1 MADKNVLIQQ
11 KNDSRS
17 YDKLYPFS
25 PPVQYVN
32 YTLSGSSWSSGT
44 YSFES
49 AYPNSKYNLSIS
61 VSSTATSA
69 QFDAFTK
76 AKIGSSSTS
85 NTIKALGTVPTSTD
99 IPIVLKVVSKVLVQK
114 FLLKEE
120 ELIFNQEALVLHL
133 PQRLH
138 FHRNLVMMECLS

>member
-1 MADKNVLIQQ
+1 MADQNILIQQ

-25 PPVQYVN
+25 PPIQYVN
-32 YTLSGSSWSSGT
+32 YTLSGSSWSNGT

-49 AYPNSKYNLSIS
+49 TYPNSKYDLSIS

-85 NTIKALGTVPTSTD
+85 NIIKSLGTVPTSTN
-99 IPIVLKVVSKVLVQK
+99 IPVVIKVVSKV
-114 FLLKEE
+114 
-120 ELIFNQEALVLHL
+120 
-133 PQRLH
+133 
-138 FHRNLVMMECLS
+138 

>member
-1 MADKNVLIQQ
+1 MADQNILIQQ

-25 PPVQYVN
+25 PPIQYVN
-32 YTLSGSSWSSGT
+32 YTLTGSSWSNGT

-49 AYPNSKYNLSIS
+49 TYPNSKYDLSIS

-85 NTIKALGTVPTSTD
+85 NTIKALGTTPTSVN
-99 IPIVLKVVSKVLVQK
+99 IPVILKVVQK
-114 FLLKEE
+114 
-120 ELIFNQEALVLHL
+120 
-133 PQRLH
+133 
-138 FHRNLVMMECLS
+138 S

>member
-32 YTLSGSSWSSGT
+32 YTLYGASWSNGE

-49 AYPNSKYNLSIS
+49 DYPNSKYNLSIS
-61 VSSTATSA
+61 VSSTATST
-69 QFDAFTK
+69 QFDTFTK

-85 NTIKALGTVPTSTD
+85 NTIKALGTVPISTD
-99 IPIVLKVVSKVLVQK
+99 IPVVLKVVNKV
-114 FLLKEE
+114 
-120 ELIFNQEALVLHL
+120 
-133 PQRLH
+133 
-138 FHRNLVMMECLS
+138 

>member
-1 MADKNVLIQQ
+1 MADQNILIQQ

-49 AYPNSKYNLSIS
+49 IYPNSKYNLSIS
-61 VSSTATSA
+61 VSSTATST
-69 QFDAFTK
+69 QFDTFTK

-99 IPIVLKVVSKVLVQK
+99 IPIVIKVVSKV
-114 FLLKEE
+114 
-120 ELIFNQEALVLHL
+120 
-133 PQRLH
+133 
-138 FHRNLVMMECLS
+138 

>member
-1 MADKNVLIQQ
+1 MADQNILIQQ
-11 KNDSRS
+11 KNSSRS

-49 AYPNSKYNLSIS
+49 TYPNSKYNLSIS
-61 VSSTATSA
+61 VSSTATYV

-99 IPIVLKVVSKVLVQK
+99 IPVVLKVVSK
-114 FLLKEE
+114 
-120 ELIFNQEALVLHL
+120 I
-133 PQRLH
+133 
-138 FHRNLVMMECLS
+138 

>member
-1 MADKNVLIQQ
+1 MADQNILIQQ

-32 YTLSGSSWSSGT
+32 YTLLGSSWSSGT

-49 AYPNSKYNLSIS
+49 TYPNSKYNLSVS
-61 VSSTATSA
+61 VSSTATST

-99 IPIVLKVVSKVLVQK
+99 IPIILKVVSKV
-114 FLLKEE
+114 
-120 ELIFNQEALVLHL
+120 
-133 PQRLH
+133 
-138 FHRNLVMMECLS
+138 

>member
-49 AYPNSKYNLSIS
+49 TYPNSKYDLSIS

-69 QFDAFTK
+69 
-76 AKIGSSSTS
+76 
-85 NTIKALGTVPTSTD
+85 
-99 IPIVLKVVSKVLVQK
+99 
-114 FLLKEE
+114 
-120 ELIFNQEALVLHL
+120 
-133 PQRLH
+133 
-138 FHRNLVMMECLS
+138 

>member
-1 MADKNVLIQQ
+1 MADKNILIQQ

-32 YTLSGSSWSSGT
+32 YMLSGSSWSNET

-49 AYPNSKYNLSIS
+49 TYPNSKYNLSIS

-85 NTIKALGTVPTSTD
+85 NIIKALGTVPTSTD
-99 IPIVLKVVSKVLVQK
+99 IPVVLKMVSKV
-114 FLLKEE
+114 
-120 ELIFNQEALVLHL
+120 
-133 PQRLH
+133 
-138 FHRNLVMMECLS
+138 